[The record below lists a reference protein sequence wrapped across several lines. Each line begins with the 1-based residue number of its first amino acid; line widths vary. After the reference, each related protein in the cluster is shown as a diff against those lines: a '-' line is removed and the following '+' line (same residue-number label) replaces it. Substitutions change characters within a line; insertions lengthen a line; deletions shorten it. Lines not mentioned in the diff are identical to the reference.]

1 MVQINAQR
9 NTQIII
15 IQNPNKEEKIMPIV
29 GNTSEAKIVGASYSR
44 DPLYSYAKA
53 FKECAESILNE
64 SGLDIF
70 DEPKRVMRGASTREA
85 MKRFFVENCYD
96 ENDTTLTLEEKEDIV
111 ACQEQQFEN
120 DVKAMNE
127 HASLP
132 DYNPIV
138 GMALPIHKLILMNMV
153 FDKGAIQKVTATSPK
168 FTISLER
175 RILVTPSGDELD
187 MFLDQN
193 QMTDAI
199 NSTAPFKEF
208 DLSIPEDGSTD
219 ILGALG
225 GAQGLDNLAIST
237 YISAINIGPVL
248 YEPGDIL
255 PNDDGFVTE
264 DGEVAEEE
272 QEVDTWI
279 RTNIKFNPNYGGPGH
294 YERVL
299 VQAVT
304 WEAKVKDATTGEVT
318 SEQFT
323 DTLSATMN
331 KNVIT
336 VTNLTGAVANIKLK
350 TRLDTSN
357 GMLETCSVKWKV
369 DTELVEIDTSIPINT
384 TISPE
389 EVKDLAAL
397 YQVNQLT
404 KLMGMFKTALANYKD
419 DTILAGLN
427 EDYETMNSRR
437 KTFGQF
443 DFKPRVGYALDHVEW
458 RHKTFF
464 DYLDSQVTKLLQVW
478 NDPNVTIAVFGDPEL
493 IRKITPKEYTYQA
506 PAAIGPVELTYTQ
519 TVVNAS
525 DKRVYSLLG
534 SDKLRGSDTLIVV
547 LNPRNT
553 DRIMYRIYDYQMYVS
568 NEIRNAKNWALPAI
582 TAFERF
588 KFLPYQSVQGR
599 IEILNRT
606 GL

>member
-1 MVQINAQR
+1 
-9 NTQIII
+9 
-15 IQNPNKEEKIMPIV
+15 MPIV
-29 GNTSEAKIVGASYSR
+29 GNTTEAAIIGASYSK
-44 DPLYSYAKA
+44 DPIYPYAKA
-53 FKECAESILNE
+53 FKECAESILSE

-70 DEPKRVMRGASTREA
+70 DEPKRVYRTGSSKEA
-85 MKRFFVENCYD
+85 MRRFFTENCYD
-96 ENDTTLTLEEKEDIV
+96 DNNTTLTLEEKEDIL

-120 DVKAMNE
+120 DIKAMNE

-175 RILVTPSGDELD
+175 RILVTPAGEELD
-187 MFLDQN
+187 MFLQQN
-193 QMTDAI
+193 DMTDAI

-208 DLSIPEDGSTD
+208 ELTLPEVGLTD

-225 GAQGLDNLAIST
+225 GAANLDNLAIST
-237 YISAINIGPVL
+237 YISAINIGEVY
-248 YEPGDIL
+248 YEVGDIL
-255 PNDDGFVTE
+255 PNDDGYVTP
-264 DGEVAEEE
+264 DGEVAEEA
-272 QEVDTWI
+272 QSVDTWI
-279 RTNIKFNPNYGGPGH
+279 KTNIKFNPNYGGPGH

-299 VQAVT
+299 VQAVA
-304 WEAKVKDATTGEVT
+304 WDAKTVDASTGDVVVEHV
-318 SEQFT
+318 T

-331 KNVIT
+331 KNI
-336 VTNLTGAVANIKLK
+336 VTVANLMGKVEKVRLK

-419 DTILAGLN
+419 DMILAGLN
-427 EDYETMNSRR
+427 EDYETMNPRR
-437 KTFGQF
+437 KTYSSF
-443 DFKPRVGYALDHVEW
+443 DFAPRDGYALDHVEW

-464 DYLDSQVTKLLQVW
+464 DFLDSQVTKLLQVW
-478 NDPNVTIAVFGDPEL
+478 NDPNVTIAIFGDPDL

-525 DKRVYSLLG
+525 DKRVYNLLG
-534 SDKLRGSDTLIVV
+534 SDKLRGSDQLIVI

-568 NEIRNAKNWALPAI
+568 NEIRNSKNPALPAI
-582 TAFERF
+582 TAFERWLL
-588 KFLPYQSVQGR
+588 KAYQSVQGR
-599 IEILNRT
+599 IDILNRS
-606 GL
+606 GLRPEEP

>member
-1 MVQINAQR
+1 
-9 NTQIII
+9 
-15 IQNPNKEEKIMPIV
+15 MPIV
-29 GNTSEAKIVGASYSR
+29 GNTTEAKIIGASYSK
-44 DPLYSYAKA
+44 DPIYPYAKA

-70 DEPKRVMRGASTREA
+70 DEPKRVYRTGSSKEA
-85 MKRFFVENCYD
+85 MRRLFTENCYD
-96 ENDTTLTLEEKEDIV
+96 DNNTTLTLEEKEDIL

-120 DVKAMNE
+120 DIKAMNE

-175 RILVTPSGDELD
+175 RILVTPAGEELD
-187 MFLDQN
+187 MFLQQN
-193 QMTDAI
+193 DMTDAI

-208 DLSIPEDGSTD
+208 ELTLPEVGLTD

-225 GAQGLDNLAIST
+225 GAANLDNLAIST
-237 YISAINIGPVL
+237 YISAINIGEVY
-248 YEPGDIL
+248 YEVGDIL
-255 PNDDGFVTE
+255 PNDDGYVTP
-264 DGEVAEEE
+264 DGEVAEEA
-272 QEVDTWI
+272 QSVDTWI
-279 RTNIKFNPNYGGPGH
+279 KTNIKFNPNYGGPGH

-299 VQAVT
+299 VQAVA
-304 WEAKVKDATTGEVT
+304 WDAKTIDASTGIVEV
-318 SEQFT
+318 EHVT

-331 KNVIT
+331 KNI
-336 VTNLTGAVANIKLK
+336 VTVANLMGKVEKVRLK

-419 DTILAGLN
+419 DMILAGLN
-427 EDYETMNSRR
+427 EDYETMNPRR
-437 KTFGQF
+437 KTYSSF
-443 DFKPRVGYALDHVEW
+443 DFAPRDGYALDHVEW

-464 DYLDSQVTKLLQVW
+464 DFLDSQITKLLQVW
-478 NDPNVTIAVFGDPEL
+478 NDPNVTIAIFGDPDL

-506 PAAIGPVELTYTQ
+506 PAAIGTVELTYTQ

-525 DKRVYSLLG
+525 DKRVYNLLG
-534 SDKLRGSDTLIVV
+534 SDKLRGSDQLIVI

-568 NEIRNAKNWALPAI
+568 NEIRNSKNPALPAI
-582 TAFERF
+582 TAFERWLL
-588 KFLPYQSVQGR
+588 KAYQSVQGR
-599 IEILNRT
+599 IDILNRS
-606 GL
+606 GLRPEEP

>member
-1 MVQINAQR
+1 
-9 NTQIII
+9 
-15 IQNPNKEEKIMPIV
+15 MPIV
-29 GNTSEAKIVGASYSR
+29 GNTTEAKIIGASYSK
-44 DPLYSYAKA
+44 DPIYPYAKA
-53 FKECAESILNE
+53 FKECAESILSE

-70 DEPKRVMRGASTREA
+70 DEPKRVYRTGSSKEA
-85 MKRFFVENCYD
+85 MRRFFTENCYD
-96 ENDTTLTLEEKEDIV
+96 DNNTTLTLEEKEDIL

-120 DVKAMNE
+120 DIKAMNE

-175 RILVTPSGDELD
+175 RILVTPSGEELD
-187 MFLDQN
+187 MFLQQN
-193 QMTDAI
+193 DMTDAI

-208 DLSIPEDGSTD
+208 ELELPEVGLTD

-225 GAQGLDNLAIST
+225 GAANLDNLAIST
-237 YISAINIGPVL
+237 YISAINIGKVY
-248 YEPGDIL
+248 YEVGDIL
-255 PNDDGFVTE
+255 PNDEGYVTP
-264 DGEVAEEE
+264 DGEVAEEA
-272 QEVDTWI
+272 QSVDTWI
-279 RTNIKFNPNYGGPGH
+279 KTNIKFNPNYGGPGH

-299 VQAVT
+299 VQAVA
-304 WEAKVKDATTGEVT
+304 WDAKKVDASTGDVVVEHV
-318 SEQFT
+318 T
-323 DTLSATMN
+323 DTISATMN

-336 VTNLTGAVANIKLK
+336 VANLMKKVAKVRLK

-419 DTILAGLN
+419 DMILAGLN
-427 EDYETMNSRR
+427 EDYETMNARR
-437 KTFGQF
+437 KTFSTF
-443 DFKPRVGYALDHVEW
+443 DFAPRDGYALDHVEW

-464 DYLDSQVTKLLQVW
+464 DFLDSQVTKLLQVW
-478 NDPNVTIAVFGDPEL
+478 NDPNVTIAIFGDPDL

-525 DKRVYSLLG
+525 DKRVYNLLG
-534 SDKLRGSDTLIVV
+534 SDKLRGSDQLIVI

-568 NEIRNAKNWALPAI
+568 NEIRNSKNPALPAI
-582 TAFERF
+582 TAFERWLL
-588 KFLPYQSVQGR
+588 KAYQSVQGR
-599 IEILNRT
+599 VEILNRS
-606 GL
+606 GLRPEEP

>member
-1 MVQINAQR
+1 
-9 NTQIII
+9 
-15 IQNPNKEEKIMPIV
+15 MPIM
-29 GNTSEAKIVGASYSR
+29 GNTTEAKVIGASYSR

-53 FKECAESILNE
+53 FKECAESILTE
-64 SGLDIF
+64 GGIDIF
-70 DEPKRVMRGASTREA
+70 DEPKRVLRTATGKEA
-85 MKRFFVENCYD
+85 MRRFCVENYYD
-96 ENDTTLTLEEKEDIV
+96 DNNGTLTLEEKQDIT
-111 ACQEQQFEN
+111 AMAEQQFEN

-153 FDKGAIQKVTATSPK
+153 FDKGAIQKVTATAPK

-175 RILVTPSGDELD
+175 RILVTPDGEEID
-187 MFLDQN
+187 MFLQQN
-193 QMTDAI
+193 SMTEAI
-199 NSTAPFKEF
+199 NNTAPFKEF
-208 DLSIPEDGSTD
+208 VLELPEVGTTD

-225 GAQGLDNLAIST
+225 GVANLDNLAIST
-237 YISAINIGPVL
+237 YISAINIGEVL

-255 PNDDGFVTE
+255 PNEDGYVTP

-294 YERVL
+294 YERVV
-299 VQAVT
+299 VQAVNYT
-304 WEAKVKDATTGEVT
+304 VKEKDATTGEVV
-318 SEQFT
+318 EVQKT
-323 DTLSATMN
+323 DSISASMN
-331 KNVIT
+331 KNIIT
-336 VTNLTGAVANIKLK
+336 ATALTGEVLKIKIK

-357 GMLETCSVKWKV
+357 AMLQTCSVKWKV

-384 TISPE
+384 TISSE

-404 KLMGMFKTALANYKD
+404 KLMGMFKLALANYKD
-419 DTILAGLN
+419 DSILAGLN
-427 EDYETMNSRR
+427 EDYETMPARR
-437 KTFGQF
+437 KTFNTF
-443 DFKPRVGYALDHVEW
+443 DFAPRNGYALDHVEW

-464 DYLDSQVTKLLQVW
+464 DFLDSEVTKLLQVW
-478 NDPNVTIAVFGDPEL
+478 NDPNVTVSIFGDPDL

-525 DKRVYSLLG
+525 DKRVYNLLG
-534 SDKLRGSDTLIVV
+534 SDKLRNFDQLIVI

-568 NEIRNAKNWALPAI
+568 NEIRNSMNPSLPAI
-582 TAFERF
+582 HCFERF
-588 KFLPYQSVQGR
+588 RFLPYQSVQSR
-599 IEILNRT
+599 IQILNKS
-606 GL
+606 GLRPED